1 MALMHQF
8 SYKPASGDWLL
19 NCGIL
24 FVFRFVC
31 KFYTTFICVLSQRRI
46 FRLDTLRALSNKT
59 F

>member
-31 KFYTTFICVLSQRRI
+31 KFIQHLFVFYRQDESSDLTRFVL
-46 FRLDTLRALSNKT
+46 
-59 F
+59 